1 MPIAVEEPIV
11 DPPIV
16 EPIVEPIVVE
26 NHIAEQDPILPI
38 QPAGR
43 IQRTRRA
50 PRSLSPSGDFVV
62 IPPFR
67 RPRLDAVIPTALPA
81 ANVRG
86 SGRRRGR
93 GTHR

>member
-11 DPPIV
+11 DPS
-16 EPIVEPIVVE
+16 IVEPIVVE
-26 NHIAEQDPILPI
+26 NRIAEQDPVLPI

-50 PRSLSPSGDFVV
+50 QRSLSPSDDFVV
-62 IPPFR
+62 LPPFR